1 MDTAQVHFHP
11 ALSHLWQNAKDS
23 HVGIGTEQSSSANA
37 EPRQLIEE
45 PLACIAILLCCLA
58 VQVPDN
64 HDRARPC

>member
-23 HVGIGTEQSSSANA
+23 HVGIGSEEASSANA

-45 PLACIAILLCCLA
+45 PFACIAILLGGLA

-64 HDRARPC
+64 HDSARPC